1 MKKIVLFFV
10 IIFLI
15 SSVNKANAI
24 SPGSIIKTFKGIGKF
39 FKKGADEVPDIG
51 KKIEDFKSGNLK
63 SGGKIDE
70 NISSLD
76 NTNSMQFEEGTLSQI
91 DNFSNDELL
100 DAHNIKNKKR
110 KMDADQVL
118 DVIDAID
125 TADVIVGTA
134 SIIPFIEQEWQGKVF
149 INSKYFNDP
158 NLEKRILIKCETSLE
173 DYYFTVL
180 FNKKEGNWFLLS
192 GNFTNKNKGLYINP
206 MKRQELLVLKDLNE
220 YLYFSNKPKGIKK
233 YPTKY
238 FIINDEAKFLYS
250 NNLSETKSP
259 DFFIKD
265 LLIKIKKS
273 SFKCKRTL

>member
-1 MKKIVLFFV
+1 MKKIVLFF
-10 IIFLI
+10 IIVFLI

-24 SPGSIIKTFKGIGKF
+24 SPGPIIKTFKGIGKF

-51 KKIEDFKSGNLK
+51 KKIEDFKNGNLK

-70 NISSLD
+70 SISSLD
-76 NTNSMQFEEGTLSQI
+76 NTNSMQFEEGILSQT

-110 KMDADQVL
+110 KMDTDQVL

-125 TADVIVGTA
+125 TADVIVGSA
-134 SIIPFIEQEWQGKVF
+134 SIIPFIEQECQGKVF
-149 INSKYFNDP
+149 INSKYFNNP

-173 DYYFTVL
+173 DYYFKAL

-238 FIINDEAKFLYS
+238 FIINDEANFLYS
-250 NNLSETKSP
+250 SNLSETKSP

-273 SFKCKRTL
+273 SFKCKRNL

>member
-1 MKKIVLFFV
+1 MKKIVLFF
-10 IIFLI
+10 IIVFLI

-70 NISSLD
+70 SISSLD
-76 NTNSMQFEEGTLSQI
+76 NTNSMQFEEGILSQT

-110 KMDADQVL
+110 KIDADQVL

-149 INSKYFNDP
+149 INSKYFKDP

-250 NNLSETKSP
+250 SNLSETKSP

-273 SFKCKRTL
+273 SFKCKRNL

>member
-1 MKKIVLFFV
+1 MKKIVLFF
-10 IIFLI
+10 IIVFLI

-24 SPGSIIKTFKGIGKF
+24 SPGPIIKTFKGIGKF

-70 NISSLD
+70 SISSLD
-76 NTNSMQFEEGTLSQI
+76 NTNSMQFEEGILSQT

-110 KMDADQVL
+110 KIDADQVL

-149 INSKYFNDP
+149 INSKYFKDP

-250 NNLSETKSP
+250 SNLSETKSP

>member
-1 MKKIVLFFV
+1 MRRIFKILL
-10 IIFLI
+10 IIFLVFI
-15 SSVNKANAI
+15 SHEAKAI
-24 SPGSIIKTFKGIGKF
+24 SPGGIIKAFKGVGKI

-70 NISSLD
+70 SISSLD
-76 NTNSMQFEEGTLSQI
+76 NTNSMQFEEGILSQT

-110 KMDADQVL
+110 KIDADQVL

-149 INSKYFNDP
+149 INSKYFNNP

-250 NNLSETKSP
+250 SNLSETKSP

-273 SFKCKRTL
+273 SFKCKRNL

>member
-1 MKKIVLFFV
+1 MKKNVLFFI
-10 IIFLI
+10 IIFSI

-24 SPGSIIKTFKGIGKF
+24 SPGPIIKTFKGIGKF
-39 FKKGADEVPDIG
+39 FKKSADEVPDIG

-70 NISSLD
+70 SISSLD
-76 NTNSMQFEEGTLSQI
+76 NTNSIQFEEGTLSQI

-180 FNKKEGNWFLLS
+180 FNKKEGNWLLLS
-192 GNFTNKNKGLYINP
+192 GNFTNKKKGLYINP

>member
-1 MKKIVLFFV
+1 MKKIVLFF
-10 IIFLI
+10 IIVFLI

-24 SPGSIIKTFKGIGKF
+24 SPGPIIKTFKGIGKF

-70 NISSLD
+70 SISSLD
-76 NTNSMQFEEGTLSQI
+76 NTNSMQFEEGILSQT

-110 KMDADQVL
+110 KIDADQVL

-149 INSKYFNDP
+149 INSKYFNNP

-250 NNLSETKSP
+250 SNLSETKSP

-273 SFKCKRTL
+273 SFKCKRNL

>member
-1 MKKIVLFFV
+1 MKKIVLFF
-10 IIFLI
+10 IIVFLI

-24 SPGSIIKTFKGIGKF
+24 SPGPIIKTFKGIGKF

-70 NISSLD
+70 SISSLD
-76 NTNSMQFEEGTLSQI
+76 NTNSMQFEEGILSQT

-110 KMDADQVL
+110 KIDADQVL

-134 SIIPFIEQEWQGKVF
+134 SIIPFIEQEWQGKIF

-250 NNLSETKSP
+250 SNLSETKSP

-273 SFKCKRTL
+273 SFKCKRNL

>member
-1 MKKIVLFFV
+1 MKKIVLFF
-10 IIFLI
+10 IIVFLI

-24 SPGSIIKTFKGIGKF
+24 SPGPIIKTFKGIGKF

-70 NISSLD
+70 SISSLD
-76 NTNSMQFEEGTLSQI
+76 NTNSMQFEEGILSQT

-125 TADVIVGTA
+125 TADVIVGSA

-149 INSKYFNDP
+149 INSKYFNNP

-206 MKRQELLVLKDLNE
+206 MKRQELLVLQDLNE

-250 NNLSETKSP
+250 SNSSETKSP

-273 SFKCKRTL
+273 PFKCKRTL

>member
-1 MKKIVLFFV
+1 MKKIVLFF
-10 IIFLI
+10 IIVFLI

-24 SPGSIIKTFKGIGKF
+24 SPGPIIKTFKGIGKF

-70 NISSLD
+70 SISSLD
-76 NTNSMQFEEGTLSQI
+76 NTNSIQFEEGTLSQI

-149 INSKYFNDP
+149 INSKYFNNP

-250 NNLSETKSP
+250 SNLSETKSP

-273 SFKCKRTL
+273 SFKCKRNL

>member
-100 DAHNIKNKKR
+100 DAHYIKNKKR

>member
-1 MKKIVLFFV
+1 MKKIVLFF
-10 IIFLI
+10 IIVFLI

-24 SPGSIIKTFKGIGKF
+24 SPGPIIKTFKGIGKF

-70 NISSLD
+70 SISSLD
-76 NTNSMQFEEGTLSQI
+76 NTNSMQFEEGILSQT

-125 TADVIVGTA
+125 TADVIVGSA

-149 INSKYFNDP
+149 INSKYFNNP

-173 DYYFTVL
+173 DYYFTAL

-206 MKRQELLVLKDLNE
+206 MKRQELLVLQDLNE

-238 FIINDEAKFLYS
+238 FIINDEANFLYS
-250 NNLSETKSP
+250 SNLSETKSP

-273 SFKCKRTL
+273 PFKCKRTL

>member
-1 MKKIVLFFV
+1 MKKIVLFF
-10 IIFLI
+10 IIVFLI

-24 SPGSIIKTFKGIGKF
+24 SPGPIIKTFKGIGKF

-70 NISSLD
+70 SISSLD
-76 NTNSMQFEEGTLSQI
+76 NTNSIQFEEGTLSQI

-250 NNLSETKSP
+250 SNLSETKSP

-273 SFKCKRTL
+273 SFKCKRNL

>member
-70 NISSLD
+70 SISSLD
-76 NTNSMQFEEGTLSQI
+76 NTNSMQFEEGILSQT

-110 KMDADQVL
+110 KIDADQVL

-149 INSKYFNDP
+149 INSKYFKDP

-250 NNLSETKSP
+250 SNLSETKSP

-273 SFKCKRTL
+273 SFKCKRNL

>member
-1 MKKIVLFFV
+1 MKKIVLFF
-10 IIFLI
+10 IIVFLI

-24 SPGSIIKTFKGIGKF
+24 SPGPIIKTFKGIGKF

-70 NISSLD
+70 SISSLD
-76 NTNSMQFEEGTLSQI
+76 NTNSMQFEEGILSQT

-110 KMDADQVL
+110 KIDADQVL

-250 NNLSETKSP
+250 SNLSETKSP

-273 SFKCKRTL
+273 SFKCKRNL

>member
-70 NISSLD
+70 SISSLD
-76 NTNSMQFEEGTLSQI
+76 NTNSIQFEEGTLSQI

-118 DVIDAID
+118 DVIDTID
-125 TADVIVGTA
+125 TADAIVGTA
-134 SIIPFIEQEWQGKVF
+134 SIIPFIEQEWQGKIF

-173 DYYFTVL
+173 GYYFTVL
-180 FNKKEGNWFLLS
+180 FNRKEGNWFLLS

-238 FIINDEAKFLYS
+238 FIINDKAKFLYS
-250 NNLSETKSP
+250 NNSSEAKSP

>member
-70 NISSLD
+70 SISSLD
-76 NTNSMQFEEGTLSQI
+76 NTNSMQFEEGILSQT

-250 NNLSETKSP
+250 SNLSETKSP

>member
-1 MKKIVLFFV
+1 MKKIVLFF
-10 IIFLI
+10 IIVFLI

-24 SPGSIIKTFKGIGKF
+24 SPGPIIKTFKGIGKF

-70 NISSLD
+70 SISSLD
-76 NTNSMQFEEGTLSQI
+76 NTNSMQFEEGILSQT

-110 KMDADQVL
+110 KIDADQVL

-125 TADVIVGTA
+125 TADVVVGTA

-149 INSKYFNDP
+149 INSKYFNNP

-180 FNKKEGNWFLLS
+180 FNKKDGNLFLLS

-250 NNLSETKSP
+250 SNLSETKSP

-273 SFKCKRTL
+273 SFKCKRNL

>member
-24 SPGSIIKTFKGIGKF
+24 SPGPIIKTFKGIGKF